1 MDDTNRTV
9 RWFTPRAMNLSH
21 VIVVVTSMD
30 RLIDVAGGSGG

>member
-1 MDDTNRTV
+1 MVHTA
-9 RWFTPRAMNLSH
+9 AMNLSH